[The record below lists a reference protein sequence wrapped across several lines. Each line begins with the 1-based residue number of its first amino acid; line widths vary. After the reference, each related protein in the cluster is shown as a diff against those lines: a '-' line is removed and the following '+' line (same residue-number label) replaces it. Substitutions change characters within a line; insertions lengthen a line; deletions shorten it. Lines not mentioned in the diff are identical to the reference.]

1 MNNVI
6 KMEKTE
12 NIDLD
17 ELEKFSSRAE
27 QWWDVN
33 GEFKTLHHINP
44 ARLDFIIRNIS
55 LQNMSVLDVGCGGG
69 ILTEAMAKQA
79 GNVTGID
86 AGEEN
91 INIAS
96 LHANESKLDI
106 NYIVTTA
113 EDFSKNN
120 IDNFDVVTCM
130 ELLEHVPYPASII
143 QACSKMVKPGG
154 HVIFSTLNR
163 NVKAYMFAILTG
175 EYLLKLLPR
184 GTHQYEKFIRPS
196 ELVNWCNNSN
206 LKTNDM
212 AGIQYNPLSDHCSLN
227 NQPDVNYLLDTIK
240 LNDKKHTF

>member
-1 MNNVI
+1 
-6 KMEKTE
+6 MEKTE

-55 LQNMSVLDVGCGGG
+55 LQNMNVLDVGCGGG
-69 ILTEAMAKQA
+69 ILTEAMAQQA
-79 GNVTGID
+79 RNVTGID

-96 LHANESKLDI
+96 LHATESKLDI

-120 IDNFDVVTCM
+120 IDNFDVVICM
-130 ELLEHVPYPASII
+130 ELLEHVPDPVSII

-196 ELVNWCNNSN
+196 ELSNWCNNFD

-212 AGIQYNPLSDHCSLN
+212 AGMQYHPLLNHYSLT
-227 NQPDVNYLLDTIK
+227 NQPDVNYLIDTIK
-240 LNDKKHTF
+240 LNDR